1 MKKILFDLLSSQ
13 PSGTSKFHGGGE
25 YAKTIFKE
33 ICNYNNE
40 EIKVIV
46 FFNKNKFIDKWIL
59 DLIKE
64 KNIEYVNISKHEE
77 LLELNIISDIDV
89 LFAGQTGYYYN
100 INLPKNI
107 KKIGVFHGLRS
118 LECPIDYYSYMYDEK
133 FIDKTKSVLKYVFKY
148 KYFNVLKN
156 RESNSLAKF
165 DYLIAVS
172 EHSKYSFNINY
183 PNKNMDMVKVFYSP
197 AKYVDKYNNFNKK
210 DKKFKYILM
219 LGGNRWIKNTYRGL
233 LALDSLISD
242 QLLNDI
248 KVIVV
253 GKCSKKILSKLNNLN
268 RFKFLDYVNSD
279 ELETLYENCELF
291 FYPTL
296 NEGFGYP
303 PLEAMR
309 YNKTCLISNVC
320 SLPELYKDAVY
331 YCNPYDI
338 MEMKIRIRTAI
349 ENKINLEKVKI
360 RFDEISKKQHEDL
373 QGLCKFIVNT

>member
-118 LECPIDYYSYMYDEK
+118 LE
-133 FIDKTKSVLKYVFKY
+133 
-148 KYFNVLKN
+148 
-156 RESNSLAKF
+156 
-165 DYLIAVS
+165 
-172 EHSKYSFNINY
+172 
-183 PNKNMDMVKVFYSP
+183 
-197 AKYVDKYNNFNKK
+197 
-210 DKKFKYILM
+210 
-219 LGGNRWIKNTYRGL
+219 
-233 LALDSLISD
+233 
-242 QLLNDI
+242 
-248 KVIVV
+248 
-253 GKCSKKILSKLNNLN
+253 
-268 RFKFLDYVNSD
+268 
-279 ELETLYENCELF
+279 
-291 FYPTL
+291 
-296 NEGFGYP
+296 
-303 PLEAMR
+303 
-309 YNKTCLISNVC
+309 
-320 SLPELYKDAVY
+320 
-331 YCNPYDI
+331 
-338 MEMKIRIRTAI
+338 
-349 ENKINLEKVKI
+349 
-360 RFDEISKKQHEDL
+360 
-373 QGLCKFIVNT
+373 

>member
-1 MKKILFDLLSSQ
+1 
-13 PSGTSKFHGGGE
+13 
-25 YAKTIFKE
+25 
-33 ICNYNNE
+33 
-40 EIKVIV
+40 
-46 FFNKNKFIDKWIL
+46 
-59 DLIKE
+59 
-64 KNIEYVNISKHEE
+64 
-77 LLELNIISDIDV
+77 
-89 LFAGQTGYYYN
+89 
-100 INLPKNI
+100 
-107 KKIGVFHGLRS
+107 
-118 LECPIDYYSYMYDEK
+118 
-133 FIDKTKSVLKYVFKY
+133 
-148 KYFNVLKN
+148 
-156 RESNSLAKF
+156 
-165 DYLIAVS
+165 
-172 EHSKYSFNINY
+172 
-183 PNKNMDMVKVFYSP
+183 
-197 AKYVDKYNNFNKK
+197 
-210 DKKFKYILM
+210 M